1 MDRRPPRST
10 RTDTLFPSPTLVR
23 SPGPDL
29 AALQCRGERRRY
41 MGIAA
46 MTLRLHG
53 YPVSQYFNAARA
65 ALIEKGTDFQ
75 VIPTRPAQ
83 DDAFLAPS
91 PMGKIPYQYGRA
103 SCRES
108 VGQDV

>member
-1 MDRRPPRST
+1 
-10 RTDTLFPSPTLVR
+10 
-23 SPGPDL
+23 
-29 AALQCRGERRRY
+29 

-75 VIPTRPAQ
+75 VIPTRAAQ

-91 PMGKIPYQYGRA
+91 AMGKIPYLVTPHGSIAETVAILEYIRSEERRVGKECVSTGR
-103 SCRES
+103 SGGSTERKPKNN
-108 VGQDV
+108 

>member
-1 MDRRPPRST
+1 
-10 RTDTLFPSPTLVR
+10 
-23 SPGPDL
+23 
-29 AALQCRGERRRY
+29 

-75 VIPTRPAQ
+75 VIPTRAAQ
-83 DDAFLAPS
+83 DDAFLAHS
-91 PMGKIPYQYGRA
+91 AMGKIPYRSEEHTSELQSLMRISYAVFCLKTTTISRNT
-103 SCRES
+103 STS
-108 VGQDV
+108 HSHTVTH